1 MLNINLDDESERYLV
16 EILRREK
23 VTISDLIKQLLLNH
37 LNTIRPQQTVLERMG
52 GMPQHLL
59 SVGGL
64 SDRDKRREIIVD
76 RIQTRHQV
84 NRSHLGESF

>member
-23 VTISDLIKQLLLNH
+23 VTISDLIKQLLLNR
-37 LNTIRPQQTVLERMG
+37 LNAIRPQKTVLERMG

-64 SDRDKRREIIVD
+64 SDRDKRREIIAD
-76 RIQTRHQV
+76 RIQARHQAD
-84 NRSHLGESF
+84 S